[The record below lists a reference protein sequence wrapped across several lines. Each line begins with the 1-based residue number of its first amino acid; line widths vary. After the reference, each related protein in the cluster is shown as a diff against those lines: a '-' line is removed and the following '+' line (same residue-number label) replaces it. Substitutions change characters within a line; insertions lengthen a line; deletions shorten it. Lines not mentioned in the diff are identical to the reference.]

1 MKSLFYILFSFTC
14 LSCSTVKYY
23 ESNDYQCYS
32 ALEVR
37 GNKIIYRSDGR
48 DLLEVPE
55 RASFVYLK
63 AVNDSRRGGY
73 LSLSRGIKKFIYLP
87 ITVQLGFTGEDQF
100 EECNLEFA
108 SDEDNGKL
116 AYSYYKNEDTITIH
130 NSEPPIRMDYAFE
143 SVCFSGIMS
152 RLPSTMVR
160 VKKIDYSKFAK
171 DIQKYDLK
179 NPENEIKKLKN
190 TKK

>member
-1 MKSLFYILFSFTC
+1 MKNLFYIILLFIVI
-14 LSCSTVKYY
+14 SCSSVKYY
-23 ESNDYQCYS
+23 KSDDGNNIYS
-32 ALEVR
+32 VLEVR
-37 GNKIIYRSDGR
+37 GDTIIYRSEGSS
-48 DLLEVPE
+48 LLEVPE

-87 ITVQLGFTGEDQF
+87 ITRQLKLGQF
-100 EECNLEFA
+100 EECKLEFT

-116 AYSYYKNEDTITIH
+116 LYSYYKNKDTLMIH
-130 NSEPPIRMDYAFE
+130 NREPPYKMDYAFE
-143 SVCFSGIMS
+143 TGCFSGIMS

-190 TKK
+190 MKKQ